1 MKQSQLWLL
10 ALLSVLAL
18 TVTTSVALANEH
30 GAHVSGSW
38 ELGMS
43 GINTTDNAARVNEY
57 GSVRADDGIA
67 LAPKLN
73 LEVEKGS
80 FLLEVES
87 ETMGPRDQEHALE
100 IDAARVFKLGSEY
113 SVMEHHYD
121 HDTMS
126 HMGATVFGDIFG
138 NQPRVT
144 TPATIGNPENSG
156 VYGPTVEYGVN
167 QPVTDA
173 IDAAHEQYQQELDND
188 YIVTRREWKNEADLT
203 LPMLPNVTFHA
214 GVRIEE
220 REGLKQAIT
229 TSKCNNCHVS
239 ADAKEID
246 ERTEEYTLGATG
258 KFGLLTIEYEYLNR
272 SFEEDGAA
280 PFEDYTGSNT
290 IHGNIVDDDHLLYGD
305 GANDLEYA
313 STPDS
318 DKDAHLLKAR
328 LDLPR
333 NTSITAA
340 YVKAEIEAD
349 KDASVATHS
358 YEMVGSDDL
367 VSEFESF
374 ALKGATRI
382 GNLRLSVRG
391 SQYEIDTDS
400 YTTYF
405 PELENDNIVAKD
417 TADIGA
423 GAYLYD
429 QYTGNNHDQLSAYQ
443 THEATAESREV
454 QEFGFDAVYR
464 LARYTTIRLGY
475 EYEEIDR
482 DEEEELGSTETN
494 TFKLAGNTRIAD
506 SLKLRA
512 SIEYQD
518 IDEPFK
524 GALIGIGQDGD
535 NWQHI
540 ALVNTADYIDTTDG
554 TTSNDAA
561 YYWTAVYPSRTLEST
576 NQPDEV
582 VEGKISGT
590 WTVANNMSVTAYIRA
605 RMEEN
610 DEVDYEQNT
619 YVPGVTFWYAPNS
632 KLNLTMAY
640 NFNLQETENKMC
652 VGWYHG

>member
-10 ALLSVLAL
+10 ALLSVLLL
-18 TVTTSVALANEH
+18 TVTTATANEG
-30 GAHVSGSW
+30 GAHLSGSW

-43 GINTTDNAARVNEY
+43 GINTKDNAARVNEY
-57 GSVRADDGIA
+57 GSIRAEDGVS
-67 LAPKLN
+67 LAPKLD
-73 LEVEKGS
+73 LELEAGS
-80 FLLEVES
+80 FMLEVES

-100 IDAARVFKLGSEY
+100 LDAGRVFKLGSEL

-121 HDTMS
+121 HDTLS
-126 HMGATVFGDIFG
+126 HLGATAFGDIFG

-144 TPATIGNPENSG
+144 TPATIGNPENSAI
-156 VYGPTVEYGVN
+156 YGPTVEYGVN

-188 YIVTRREWKNEADLT
+188 YIITRREWKNEAELT

-214 GVRIEE
+214 GMRIEE

-246 ERTEEYTLGATG
+246 ERTEEFTLGAVG

-272 SFEEDGAA
+272 SFEEDGAN
-280 PFEDYTGSNT
+280 PYEDYTGSNT
-290 IHGNIVDDDHLLYGD
+290 VHANIVDDDHLLYGA
-305 GANDLEYA
+305 GAEDLEYA

-318 DKDAHLLKAR
+318 DKDSHLIKAR
-328 LDLPR
+328 LDLPK
-333 NTSITAA
+333 NSSITAT
-340 YVKAEIEAD
+340 YVKAEIEAN

-358 YEMVGSDDL
+358 YTLTDTDEL

-374 ALKGATRI
+374 AIKGATRL
-382 GNLRLSVRG
+382 GDLRLSVRG
-391 SQYEIDTDS
+391 SQYEIDTDT

-405 PELENDNIVAKD
+405 PELENDNVLVKD
-417 TADIGA
+417 TADIG
-423 GAYLYD
+423 GGSYLYD
-429 QYTGNNHDQLSAYQ
+429 TYDGQNHSLSASQ
-443 THEATAESREV
+443 VHDATAESREV

-464 LARYTTIRLGY
+464 LARYTTVRFGY
-475 EYEEIDR
+475 EYEDIDR
-482 DEEEELGSTETN
+482 DEEEELGSTETQS
-494 TFKLAGNTRIAD
+494 FKLSANTRVGNN
-506 SLKLRA
+506 LKIRG
-512 SIEYQD
+512 SFEYQD

-524 GALIGIGQDGD
+524 GAHVGIGQDAD
-535 NWQHI
+535 NWQPI
-540 ALVNTADYIDTTDG
+540 AVVNTSDYYDRTDSDP
-554 TTSNDAA
+554 TNDNA

-582 VEGKISGT
+582 YETKLSTT
-590 WTVANNMSVTAYIRA
+590 WNVASNMSLTAYIRA
-605 RMEEN
+605 RFAEN

-619 YVPGVTFWYAPNS
+619 YVPGVTFWFAPTNN
-632 KLNLTMAY
+632 LNLTMAY